1 MRRKEH
7 RTAEK
12 GSLALMRQ
20 LRTSRINLIPSIR
33 LQAATIS
40 TVVVHWFR
48 SEVKKK
54 KKTHDL
60 SQILTRMGI
69 IYVPLHPVLASRRG
83 PSFFFDRYSVY

>member
-1 MRRKEH
+1 MRRKED
-7 RTAEK
+7 RTTEK

-20 LRTSRINLIPSIR
+20 LRTSRRNLIPSIR

-48 SEVKKK
+48 SEAKKK

-69 IYVPLHPVLASRRG
+69 IYVPLHPDSRAAG
-83 PSFFFDRYSVY
+83 APLSFSTGISVY